1 MEKQWNERKQ
11 ENIVYVPNGAI
22 RKNEP
27 VPPSFR
33 PSATPTKTSM
43 DKQLPQTSSLPVPI
57 LPIPNQPER
66 ALSSNMDM
74 HRPVTVIDGHVRD
87 TARLRQKRERLRRER
102 EVLREKERIEREQE
116 KKAKRE
122 RQNLMYEE
130 LQAQEKE
137 KKERLA
143 VSRLN

>member
-1 MEKQWNERKQ
+1 MEKQWNERKK
-11 ENIVYVPNGAI
+11 ENIASVLNGSNK
-22 RKNEP
+22 KNEP
-27 VPPSFR
+27 VPPSYR
-33 PSATPTKTSM
+33 PSATPTKTPM
-43 DKQLPQTSSLPVPI
+43 DEQLPSTLPLPVPI
-57 LPIPNQPER
+57 LPIPNQLER
-66 ALSSNMDM
+66 ALSSDMDM